1 MICNY
6 KMEVSKDIKIKA
18 EIEGKR
24 MFDNNQKRNRPNHE
38 KRANGLEI
46 DILGVMGE
54 LAACEILSNKKRKYK
69 RNKSE
74 LNHPVKEADII
85 VEGLN
90 GNITIDVKTHS
101 KHSKDWYIN
110 KKAFFDKSKYKSD
123 FYWCIKFITDTNIQ
137 YEIFTKHEVLE
148 WKIRKSKYT
157 DVLFM
162 QYGNN
167 LKK

>member
-18 EIEGKR
+18 KIEGQR
-24 MFDNNQKRNRPNHE
+24 IFNNNQKRERPNYQ
-38 KRANGLEI
+38 KRDNELEI
-46 DILGVMGE
+46 DILGAMGE
-54 LAACEILSNKKRKYK
+54 LAVCEILANKKRKYK

-74 LNHPVKEADII
+74 LNHPVKEPDII
-85 VEGLN
+85 VESIN

-110 KKAFFDKSKYKSD
+110 KKAFFDNSKDKSD